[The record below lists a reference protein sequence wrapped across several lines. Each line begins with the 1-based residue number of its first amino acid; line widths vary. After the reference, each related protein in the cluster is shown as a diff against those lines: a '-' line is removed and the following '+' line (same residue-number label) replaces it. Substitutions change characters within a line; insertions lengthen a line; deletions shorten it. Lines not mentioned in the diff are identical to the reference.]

1 MNNHS
6 WTTVNV
12 GHTCANLKYCW
23 FVTMV
28 TNHKVW
34 ASAWVL
40 NETLT
45 RVLGKFASHGVITY
59 HMILLHGDSNNSW
72 WSLCSSNPPWKIQ
85 FHHPVSSVRNMLLLP
100 LSQQDTNPAFVLSCR
115 KGAINTLTHCAV
127 MPIQRCAFRYV
138 RVWHSPD

>member
-12 GHTCANLKYCW
+12 GHTCENLKYCW

-45 RVLGKFASHGVITY
+45 CVLGKFASHGVITY
-59 HMILLHGDSNNSW
+59 HMILLHRDSNNSW

-85 FHHPVSSVRNMLLLP
+85 FHHPVSSVRNMLQLP